1 MNVSGGPDSASW
13 KIRYD
18 CDAGFELF
26 GKADRECSDGEW
38 ERHDEEFVAHC
49 ATNVA
54 LSKPAEAS
62 SEVGAGTAAKAV
74 DGRRSTVHEGSKV
87 SIYLSLTFT
96 NNCISVKW
104 KVEQDLKDL

>member
-1 MNVSGGPDSASW
+1 MTFVSLNASKRYVNVSGGPDSASW

-26 GKADRECSDGEW
+26 GKADRECAAGQW
-38 ERHDEEFVAHC
+38 EEHGAEFAAHC

-74 DGRRSTVHEGSKV
+74 DGRRSTVHEGNKV
-87 SIYLSLTFT
+87 GGEKS
-96 NNCISVKW
+96 
-104 KVEQDLKDL
+104 

>member
-1 MNVSGGPDSASW
+1 METTCFFTLSL
-13 KIRYD
+13 K
-18 CDAGFELF
+18 
-26 GKADRECSDGEW
+26 W
-38 ERHDEEFVAHC
+38 EDHDEEFVAHC

-87 SIYLSLTFT
+87 RLQYLDL
-96 NNCISVKW
+96 ISTRPRN
-104 KVEQDLKDL
+104 

>member
-1 MNVSGGPDSASW
+1 METTCFFTLSL
-13 KIRYD
+13 K
-18 CDAGFELF
+18 
-26 GKADRECSDGEW
+26 W
-38 ERHDEEFVAHC
+38 EDHDEEFVAHC

-87 SIYLSLTFT
+87 GPHVYKSLTR
-96 NNCISVKW
+96 VK
-104 KVEQDLKDL
+104 KDTKAFSNEWLEGI